1 VLLLVRSP
9 FHGSAPD
16 PTNLLLDVLESKEE
30 GAFIAPFLPVICM
43 AFPVT
48 RLRRLRRTAELRN
61 LVCETRLTPDAF
73 VYPMFVCPGEGVRKA
88 VRSMPGVFNLSVD
101 EAVKEAQEVH
111 SLGVP
116 SVILFGLPDKKDEV
130 ATGAWADDGIVQQAA
145 RAVKN
150 EVPGLIVMGDV
161 CLCEYMSHGHCG
173 IVKAAP
179 QSLGAAASDAMNA
192 VRVVSVRSSAEKA
205 KAIEAATGPLV
216 ARASQPE
223 YEIVNDASLELL
235 ARTSVSLAHAGVDII
250 APSDMMDG
258 RVAAIR
264 SALDDAGFLNTPIL
278 SYAAKFASGYY
289 GPFREAADSAPQF
302 GDRRSYQM
310 DGANV
315 REAMREIEADIEEGA
330 DMIMVKPAMPYLD
343 VIAAAR
349 DRFELPLAA
358 YQVSGEYAMIEA
370 AAQNGWIER
379 DRVMMESLLSVRR
392 AGASIIL
399 TYYAK
404 DAARLLG

>member
-1 VLLLVRSP
+1 
-9 FHGSAPD
+9 
-16 PTNLLLDVLESKEE
+16 
-30 GAFIAPFLPVICM
+30 M

-61 LVCETRLTPDAF
+61 MVCETRLTPDSF
-73 VYPMFVCPGEGVRKA
+73 VYPMFVCPGEGVRKE

-101 EAVKEAQEVH
+101 EAVKDAQEAH

-130 ATGAWADDGIVQQAA
+130 ATGAWVEDGIVQQAA
-145 RAVKN
+145 RAMKH
-150 EVPGLIVMGDV
+150 EVPGLVLMGDV

-173 IVKAAP
+173 IVKSSFTP
-179 QSLGAAASDAMNA
+179 QSLGAAVLNA
-192 VRVVSVRSSAEKA
+192 VKPSQRVLAVKHKAEKD
-205 KAIEAATGPLV
+205 KAIKTAVSAAAHAV
-216 ARASQPE
+216 QASF
-223 YEIVNDASLELL
+223 EIDNDSSLELL
-235 ARTSVSLAHAGVDII
+235 ARTSVSLARAGIDII

-258 RVAAIR
+258 RVGAIR
-264 SALDDAGFLNTPIL
+264 RALDEAGLINTPVL
-278 SYAAKFASGYY
+278 SYAAKFASGFY

-349 DRFELPLAA
+349 DRFDLPLAA
-358 YQVSGEYAMIEA
+358 YQVSGEFAMIEA
-370 AAQNGWIER
+370 AARNGWIER
-379 DRVMMESLLSVRR
+379 ERVMMESLLSIRR

-404 DAARLLG
+404 DAAKLLG

>member
-1 VLLLVRSP
+1 MEVSTAIHP
-9 FHGSAPD
+9 IPD
-16 PTNLLLDVLESKEE
+16 LEGRHAQK
-30 GAFIAPFLPVICM
+30 FRCLM

-48 RLRRLRRTAELRN
+48 RLRRLRRTDQLRN
-61 LVCETRLTPDAF
+61 LVRETRLTPEGF
-73 VYPMFVCPGEGVRKA
+73 VYPMFVCPGEGVRKE

-101 EAVKEAQEVH
+101 EAVKEAREIH
-111 SLGVP
+111 SLGIA
-116 SVILFGLPDKKDEV
+116 SVILFGLPDKKDDV

-145 RAVKN
+145 RAMKR
-150 EVPGLIVMGDV
+150 EIPDLILMGDV

-173 IVKAAP
+173 IVKSLSTP
-179 QSLGAAASDAMNA
+179 MSLGAAARDSLQARRPTVA
-192 VRVVSVRSSAEKA
+192 VNNQEEKLKFIDELASIVASAVESKF
-205 KAIEAATGPLV
+205 
-216 ARASQPE
+216 
-223 YEIVNDASLELL
+223 EIDNDASLELL
-235 ARTSVSLAHAGVDII
+235 ARTSVSLTRAGIDII

-264 SALDDAGFLNTPIL
+264 RALDEASFLNTPIL
-278 SYAAKFASGYY
+278 SYAAKFASGFY

-310 DGANV
+310 DGANL
-315 REAMREIEADIEEGA
+315 REALREIELDIEEGA

-343 VIAAAR
+343 VISAAR
-349 DRFELPLAA
+349 DRFDLPLAA

-370 AAQNGWIER
+370 AARNGWIER
-379 DRVMMESLLSVRR
+379 DRVMMESLLSIRR

-404 DAARLLG
+404 DAARLLA

>member
-1 VLLLVRSP
+1 
-9 FHGSAPD
+9 
-16 PTNLLLDVLESKEE
+16 
-30 GAFIAPFLPVICM
+30 M

-48 RLRRLRRTAELRN
+48 RLRRLRQTGELRN
-61 LVCETRLTPDAF
+61 LVRETRLTPDAF
-73 VYPMFVCPGEGVRKA
+73 VYPMFVCPGEGVRKE

-101 EAVKEAQEVH
+101 EAVKEAQEAH
-111 SLGVP
+111 ALGVP

-130 ATGAWADDGIVQQAA
+130 ATGAWEENGIVQQAT
-145 RAVKN
+145 RAMKR
-150 EVPGLIVMGDV
+150 EVPGMIVMGDV

-173 IVKAAP
+173 IVKAAFP
-179 QSLGAAASDAMNA
+179 KSFGAAVREAKTVMA
-192 VRVVSVRSSAEKA
+192 RVVTIPSTTPEKTA
-205 KAIEAATGPLV
+205 AQIEAVSSELAALGRQMDL
-216 ARASQPE
+216 
-223 YEIVNDASLELL
+223 EILNDPTLELL
-235 ARTSVSLAHAGVDII
+235 ARTSVSLARAGIDVI

-264 SALDDAGFLNTPIL
+264 RALDEASFINTPIL
-278 SYAAKFASGYY
+278 SYAAKFASGFY
-289 GPFREAADSAPQF
+289 GPFREAADSTPQF

-315 REAMREIEADIEEGA
+315 REAMREIELDIEEGA

-349 DRFELPLAA
+349 ERFDLPLAA

-370 AAQNGWIER
+370 AARNNWIER
-379 DRVMMESLLSVRR
+379 DRVMMESLVSIRR

-399 TYYAK
+399 SYYAK

>member
-1 VLLLVRSP
+1 LVR
-9 FHGSAPD
+9 
-16 PTNLLLDVLESKEE
+16 
-30 GAFIAPFLPVICM
+30 
-43 AFPVT
+43 
-48 RLRRLRRTAELRN
+48 
-61 LVCETRLTPDAF
+61 ETRLTPDAF
-73 VYPMFVCPGEGVRKA
+73 VYPMFVCPGEGVRKE

-101 EAVKEAQEVH
+101 EAVKEAREVH

-116 SVILFGLPDKKDEV
+116 AVILFGLPDKKDEV

-145 RAVKN
+145 RAMKR
-150 EVPGLIVMGDV
+150 EVPGLILMGDV

-173 IVKAAP
+173 IVKATPLA
-179 QSLGAAASDAMNA
+179 QSLGAAARDTLKSG
-192 VRVVSVRSSAEKA
+192 RVVVVQNDEEKA
-205 KAIEAATGPLV
+205 KAIEKV
-216 ARASQPE
+216 ASQMAD
-223 YEIVNDASLELL
+223 YARRIDFEIDNDASLELL
-235 ARTSVSLAHAGVDII
+235 ARTSVSLARAGIDVI

-258 RVAAIR
+258 RVGAIR
-264 SALDDAGFLNTPIL
+264 KGLDEAGFINTPIL
-278 SYAAKFASGYY
+278 SYAAKFASGFY
-289 GPFREAADSAPQF
+289 GPFREAADSTPQF

-315 REAMREIEADIEEGA
+315 REAMREIELDVEEGA

-349 DRFELPLAA
+349 DRFDLPLAA

-370 AAQNGWIER
+370 AARNNWIER
-379 DRVMMESLLSVRR
+379 ERVMMESLVSIRR